1 MTFLNLFPSLLNE
14 DDDNTSSRHGARG
27 LTCERVPG
35 AGSALSEYLMLRP
48 SRPRFM
54 DEEAE
59 AQKGLY

>member
-1 MTFLNLFPSLLNE
+1 MRT
-14 DDDNTSSRHGARG
+14 RA
-27 LTCERVPG
+27 G

-59 AQKGLY
+59 AQKGLYEEPDYRRHGALIQTQATLL